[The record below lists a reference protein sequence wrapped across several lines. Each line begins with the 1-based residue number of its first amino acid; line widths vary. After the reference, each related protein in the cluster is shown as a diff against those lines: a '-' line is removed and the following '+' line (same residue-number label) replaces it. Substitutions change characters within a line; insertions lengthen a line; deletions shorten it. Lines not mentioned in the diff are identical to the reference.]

1 MFSKGLLRRRSTQI
15 PGNALRKKA
24 GRDGFDGGVS
34 CFFVQDSH
42 VHDVRF
48 MQRLVFDLW
57 VDDGRVGDPGGV
69 GTRGAGHHVV

>member
-1 MFSKGLLRRRSTQI
+1 MEAGDTNTWKYCQE
-15 PGNALRKKA
+15 NA
-24 GRDGFDGGVS
+24 GTDGSDGGMS
-34 CFFVQDSH
+34 CFAQDSH